1 MIAFYGLFKKL
12 NSWANDFI
20 RYDKKYSCIKVII
33 MCYIGLFIDE
43 FCMTG
48 QLLRFNV
55 FPIKSIQKC

>member
-1 MIAFYGLFKKL
+1 MILYVTKKIFMHKWYT
-12 NSWANDFI
+12 S
-20 RYDKKYSCIKVII
+20 V
-33 MCYIGLFIDE
+33 CYIGLFMDE